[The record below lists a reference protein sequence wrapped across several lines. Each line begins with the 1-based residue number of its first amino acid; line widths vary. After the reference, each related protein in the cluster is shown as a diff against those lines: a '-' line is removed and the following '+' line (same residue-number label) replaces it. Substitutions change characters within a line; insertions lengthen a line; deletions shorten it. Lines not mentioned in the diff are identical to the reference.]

1 MAMGGLK
8 RVRPEIQIHFN
19 EKVKKK
25 RQYKDKFT
33 KKLPS
38 LEDVKK
44 KHGVVVWCKYIDCKY
59 NSEVKGLQRTSG
71 TLLKNKLFKP
81 IAEQEAIWPAVCTR
95 DEIAI
100 SYDEVYI
107 GAGKFKIKVPS
118 CFTAST
124 KKTGHFDFSSIL
136 QGDGSPIGGNT
147 DSQHVSDIGYGALD
161 PNSMYD

>member
-1 MAMGGLK
+1 MVGGLK
-8 RVRPEIQIHFN
+8 KVRPEIQIHFN

-25 RQYKDKFT
+25 REYKDKFT

-38 LEDVKK
+38 LDDVKK

-59 NSEVKGLQRTSG
+59 NSEVQGLQRTSG
-71 TLLKNKLFKP
+71 TLLKNKTFKP
-81 IAEQEAIWPAVCTR
+81 IAEQEAIWPAICTR

-118 CFTAST
+118 CSFRKRRLRYTVKRET
-124 KKTGHFDFSSIL
+124 FVD
-136 QGDGSPIGGNT
+136 
-147 DSQHVSDIGYGALD
+147 
-161 PNSMYD
+161 

>member
-1 MAMGGLK
+1 MVGGLK
-8 RVRPEIQIHFN
+8 KVRPEIQIHFN

-25 RQYKDKFT
+25 REYKDKFT

-38 LEDVKK
+38 LDDVKK

-59 NSEVKGLQRTSG
+59 NSEVQGLQRTSG
-71 TLLKNKLFKP
+71 TLLKNKTFKP
-81 IAEQEAIWPAVCTR
+81 IAEQEAIWPAICTR

-107 GAGKFKIKVPS
+107 GAGKFKIKVTS

-136 QGDGSPIGGNT
+136 QGDGSPIGGNI
-147 DSQHVSDIGYGALD
+147 DSQQVSDAGYGALD
-161 PNSMYD
+161 PNSIYE